1 MIMSIIG
8 FENKIKFEDGKINVL
23 EIYDKKLFTN
33 FIEYLNE
40 QCNEKVEEDNK
51 IVLMKDSKRQKIGK
65 SIFLLTDLFNIDF
78 NSKKILNKIYNI
90 IEQNIK
96 NKQDDEIN
104 KMVILLRN
112 YLIEEINEIPFEF
125 YMNSEIEI
133 QDLLKIFNVKIDT
146 SCYISIIEKI
156 EFIVDIIS
164 NLKIAEILVIPN
176 LKAYL
181 TEKELLEIYKYSIY
195 NNIKLL
201 IVESICED
209 KLLKYEQKNILD
221 ENFDEF

>member
-23 EIYDKKLFTN
+23 EIYNKKLFTN

-40 QCNEKVEEDNK
+40 QCNEKAEEDNK
-51 IVLMKDSKRQKIGK
+51 IILVKDSKRQKIGK
-65 SIFLLTDLFNIDF
+65 SIFLLTDLFNLEL
-78 NSKKILNKIYNI
+78 NSKKILNKIYDV

-104 KMVILLRN
+104 KMVISLRN

-125 YMNSEIEI
+125 NMNSEIEI

-146 SCYISIIEKI
+146 SCYISMIEKI
-156 EFIVDIIS
+156 EFIIDIIS
-164 NLKIAEILVIPN
+164 NLKIAEVLVIPN
-176 LKAYL
+176 LKIYL
-181 TEKELLEIYKYSIY
+181 NEKELLEIYKYSIY
-195 NNIKLL
+195 NNVKLL
-201 IVESICED
+201 VVESICED
-209 KLLKYEQKNILD
+209 KLLKYERKNIID

>member
-23 EIYDKKLFTN
+23 EIYNKKLFTN

-40 QCNEKVEEDNK
+40 QCNEKAEEDNK
-51 IVLMKDSKRQKIGK
+51 IILVKDSKRQKIGK
-65 SIFLLTDLFNIDF
+65 SIFLLTDLFNIEL
-78 NSKKILNKIYNI
+78 NSMKILNKIYDV

-104 KMVILLRN
+104 KMVISLRN

-125 YMNSEIEI
+125 NMNSEIEI

-146 SCYISIIEKI
+146 SCYISMIEKI
-156 EFIVDIIS
+156 EFIIDIIS
-164 NLKIAEILVIPN
+164 NLKIAEVLVIPN
-176 LKAYL
+176 LKIYL
-181 TEKELLEIYKYSIY
+181 NEKELLEIYKYSIY
-195 NNIKLL
+195 NNVKLL
-201 IVESICED
+201 VVESICED
-209 KLLKYEQKNILD
+209 KLLKYERKNIID